1 MFIARHAYRALRLE
15 EVVQDLVFL
24 DESGVNLAMTQRCG
38 WAPKG
43 QRVVSFAPRNWGD
56 NLTFVAALT
65 AMGDILA
72 PLLIRGGMDAATFEQ
87 YVEVMLAPSLR
98 PDNVVIMDNL
108 SAHKDLK
115 VREYIESVGARLV
128 YLPPY
133 SPDLSPI
140 EHAFS
145 KIKAY
150 LRKAGARTYEAVV
163 TALSQAIAR
172 ITPQDARG
180 WFTDCGYPI

>member
-15 EVVQDLVFL
+15 QLAEDLVFL
-24 DESGVNLAMTQRCG
+24 DESGFNLAMTQRYA
-38 WAPKG
+38 WAPVG
-43 QRVVSFAPRNWGD
+43 QRAVSFAPRNWGD

-72 PLLIRGGMDAATFEQ
+72 PLLLRGGMDAATFEQ
-87 YVEVMLAPSLR
+87 YVERMLAPSLR
-98 PDNVVIMDNL
+98 PGNIVLMDNL
-108 SAHKDLK
+108 AAHKGPK
-115 VREYIESVGARLV
+115 VREHIEAVGAQLV
-128 YLPPY
+128 FLPPY
-133 SPDLSPI
+133 SPDMSPI

-150 LRKAGARTYEAVV
+150 LRKVGARSHDAVV
-163 TALSQAIAR
+163 TALAQIIGL
-172 ITPQDARG
+172 ITPQDAQG